1 MIAVIATYRTWS
13 KEKGKKSY
21 KFCNEHALN
30 ITTLREMESLK
41 RQFWDLIEDAG
52 LVPRNNAGDC
62 NAACDDA
69 LLTSC
74 CIVSGLY
81 PNICTLIRP
90 KKGSGPKGGRLLTK
104 DSDVACRPSSSS
116 FQKLRVQRAS
126 ESGSDAYGVFY
137 SKHRSIGTVS
147 AGQKRPPE
155 TFLSELNFV
164 SKFALLL
171 FGGEPELVQNAIIL
185 DKWLKFKV
193 SSDEEISKQN
203 STLILSLRELLDEV
217 ILERVVGMTSSPEE
231 RSRLV
236 DRHKRIIEVV
246 RKVLADES

>member
-1 MIAVIATYRTWS
+1 MS
-13 KEKGKKSY
+13 KHMY
-21 KFCNEHALN
+21 
-30 ITTLREMESLK
+30 I
-41 RQFWDLIEDAG
+41 DL
-52 LVPRNNAGDC
+52 
-62 NAACDDA
+62 
-69 LLTSC
+69 
-74 CIVSGLY
+74 
-81 PNICTLIRP
+81 P
-90 KKGSGPKGGRLLTK
+90 KKWGWTQRGRLLTK
-104 DSDVACRPSSSS
+104 DSDMTCRPSSSS
-116 FQKLRVQRAS
+116 FQKLRVQRTS
-126 ESGSDAYGVFY
+126 ESGPDAYAVFY

-203 STLILSLRELLDEV
+203 STLILSLRELLNEV
-217 ILERVVGMTSSPEE
+217 ILERVVEMTSSPEE
-231 RSRLV
+231 RSHLV
-236 DRHKRIIEVV
+236 HRHKRIIENV